1 MALRLIRLDE
11 EIQPYRTCGNKH
23 HEKQC
28 WLQAA
33 FHNLF
38 ARAARIMKRSASQTT
53 ACPTIRKT
61 FPNLWY
67 PPTGGTRVVE
77 SRFLTSNPSIY
88 RRVFVHVL
96 GVLFVTAGYFPFGV
110 VAIHLGSFGHVPS
123 RLQLYAASMMCGS
136 TRT

>member
-1 MALRLIRLDE
+1 
-11 EIQPYRTCGNKH
+11 
-23 HEKQC
+23 
-28 WLQAA
+28 
-33 FHNLF
+33 
-38 ARAARIMKRSASQTT
+38 MKRSASQTT

-96 GVLFVTAGYFPFGV
+96 GVLFVTAGYFPFDV

-123 RLQLYAASMMCGS
+123 RLQLYGAKHDVWVDAYVGSNFEEHCFSRYASC
-136 TRT
+136 